1 MENGAANKRRRGE
14 LEPQATPAG
23 LDLIS
28 SLPDDMLRVIISLLP
43 IKYGA
48 RTTVLSRRWRPLWNS
63 NPLDLIDTHELCH
76 GYRKSLDA
84 FSKILGSHL
93 GPTKGL
99 RMGKFRSN
107 GKDRAKLDDWF
118 RSPALDQLEELTF
131 DDGHMRSLPTS
142 ALRPAPTLRVA
153 KFRNCHF
160 PPLNDAPALI
170 LPRLKHLE
178 LVAVCLSKGDME
190 RLLRGCTALEY
201 LRLQA
206 INGLSTFHIT
216 SMTLRTI
223 YVCCWCGRKTSQDV
237 YHGMVI
243 QDTPALERLLVVD
256 QEGPTRINVISAPK
270 LTVVGYSSDKY
281 SELVI
286 GSTPVQVQQP
296 PSTSPSTN

>member
-1 MENGAANKRRRGE
+1 
-14 LEPQATPAG
+14 
-23 LDLIS
+23 
-28 SLPDDMLRVIISLLP
+28 MLRVIISLLP

-48 RTTVLSRRWRPLWNS
+48 RTTVLSRWWRPLWNS
-63 NPLDLIDTHELCH
+63 SPLDLIDTHELCH
-76 GYRKSLDA
+76 GYRKSMHT

-118 RSPALDQLEELTF
+118 GSPALDLLEDLTF
-131 DDGHMRSLPTS
+131 DDGHMRSLPTF
-142 ALRPAPTLRVA
+142 APRLAPMPRVA
-153 KFRNCHF
+153 KFRNCHS
-160 PPLNDAPALI
+160 PLNDAPALI

-178 LVAVCLSKGDME
+178 LVAVCLSNGDME
-190 RLLRGCTALEY
+190 SLLRGCTALEY
-201 LRLQA
+201 FRLQA

-223 YVCCWCGRKTSQDV
+223 YVCCWCRRKTSQDV

-243 QDTPALERLLVVD
+243 EDTHVLERLLVVD

-270 LTVVGYSSDKY
+270 LTVVGYSSHKY
-281 SELVI
+281 SELAIVP
-286 GSTPVQVQQP
+286 TPVQKIIP
-296 PSTSPSTN
+296 TSFTPKLRTVKVLDYNLSAPTWSKLSVS

>member
-1 MENGAANKRRRGE
+1 
-14 LEPQATPAG
+14 
-23 LDLIS
+23 
-28 SLPDDMLRVIISLLP
+28 
-43 IKYGA
+43 
-48 RTTVLSRRWRPLWNS
+48 
-63 NPLDLIDTHELCH
+63 
-76 GYRKSLDA
+76 
-84 FSKILGSHL
+84 
-93 GPTKGL
+93 
-99 RMGKFRSN
+99 
-107 GKDRAKLDDWF
+107 
-118 RSPALDQLEELTF
+118 
-131 DDGHMRSLPTS
+131 MRSLPTS
-142 ALRPAPTLRVA
+142 ALCLAPTLRVA

-160 PPLNDAPALI
+160 PPLNDTPTLI

-190 RLLRGCTALEY
+190 RLLRGYTALEY

-243 QDTPALERLLVVD
+243 EDTPALERLLVVD

-281 SELVI
+281 SEFVRI
-286 GSTPVQVQQP
+286 HTRSST
-296 PSTSPSTN
+296 TSAFYLSFYKLTLFLILKMFVRLSFKK